1 MGQLSE
7 AKLATAEVFGRA
19 AATYDSVIPFFRTF
33 AADLVDAASIV
44 PGERVLDLACGRGAG
59 LDAARAKG
67 AQVLGVD
74 LSAEMVAELG
84 DAARVMDAEALD
96 LPDESFDV
104 VLCSFGVFFFP
115 DPRRALQEALRV
127 LVPGGRFAATTFA
140 GGMGGYPW
148 FGEVARALGP
158 AQPAPPPSPVLV
170 AEGLQ
175 IELAAAGFVHPVTTR
190 VEERFVFPDVGAY
203 ESWVWSHGGRRL
215 LEGLDDAGV
224 AEHRRLAA
232 ERLQDHAVDGGYE
245 LVQAVDLTVARREA
259 AG

>member
-1 MGQLSE
+1 MDRLNE

-19 AATYDSVIPFFRTF
+19 AASYDSIVPFFRTF
-33 AADLVDAASIV
+33 AADLVEAAAVV

-59 LDAARAKG
+59 LDAARSKG
-67 AQVLGVD
+67 ADVLGVD

-84 DAARVMDAEALD
+84 DAARVMDAEDLD

-104 VLCSFGVFFFP
+104 VLCGFGVFFFP
-115 DPRRALQEALRV
+115 DPRRALGEALRV
-127 LVPGGRFAATTFA
+127 LKPGGRFAASTFA

-148 FGEVARALGP
+148 FREVAQALGSTG
-158 AQPAPPPSPVLV
+158 AGGPPSPVLL
-170 AEGLQ
+170 AEGLV

-203 ESWVWSHGGRRL
+203 EAWVWSHGARRL

-232 ERLQDHAVDGGYE
+232 ERLRDHAVDGGYE
-245 LVQAVDLTVARREA
+245 LVQAVDLTVARRAA